1 MKRIRNF
8 HRTQIGIILLSFVG
22 FILAVLLLL
31 FTPWGN
37 RVCEPI
43 IEKSL
48 SSALNT
54 PIHVEEFSLTYKRFH
69 LLFQDDYGNT
79 LSTQGGF
86 SLLTLRMYAHYRI
99 ECFAQGGF
107 NPLATP
113 LKTEGS
119 LSGGIASFNIHGNSA
134 VFGGDVLYKIELHR
148 FHLSTLDLKVT
159 KIAYKPLLEL
169 LEYPSNTDTILS
181 GDIVLRGFD
190 RRDIE
195 GDIQLHSQTHLLT
208 STPFSDDNNETVTLK
223 SLLEDQY
230 GHVKPFN
237 INVRLDASLEHAG
250 ILEPFV
256 GMPLAGAI
264 NLVGS
269 IKGDD
274 KLLRLHAT
282 SDVAQSDTTFN
293 LIIPKLEPS
302 SIHFDLKH
310 ADAEQTFK
318 LFALPSPI
326 TGKLSAYA
334 ELNTTEGKLQISIL
348 EGATVPSVLN
358 QHYQITQPL
367 LHFNSEVN
375 ADLSKKGVHY
385 RATFKSDLARLEI
398 DNTTT
403 HDQMLRE
410 LLSIPNRGKQHD

>member
-1 MKRIRNF
+1 MKRLRNF

-22 FILAVLLLL
+22 FILTVLLLL

-37 RVCEPI
+37 RVSEPLL
-43 IEKSL
+43 EKSL

-69 LLFQDDYGNT
+69 LLFQDGYGNT

-99 ECFAQGGF
+99 ECFAPEGF

-119 LSGGIASFNIHGNSA
+119 LSGGIASFNIHGTSA

-159 KIAYKPLLEL
+159 KIAYEPLMKL
-169 LEYPSNTDTILS
+169 LKYPSNTDTTIT
-181 GDIVLRGFD
+181 GDIALRGFD

-195 GDIQLHSQTHLLT
+195 GNIHLYSQTHRLT
-208 STPFSDDNNETVTLK
+208 STPFSEDSNETVTLK
-223 SLLEDQY
+223 SLLEDKY

-256 GMPLAGAI
+256 GIPLAGAI
-264 NLVGS
+264 NANGS

-274 KLLRLHAT
+274 KLLRLHAS

-318 LFALPSPI
+318 LFALLSPI

-334 ELNTTEGKLQISIL
+334 DLNTTGGKLQISIL
-348 EGATVPSVLN
+348 EGSTIPSVLK
-358 QHYQITQPL
+358 QHYQITQPFIR
-367 LHFNSEVN
+367 FNADVT

-385 RATFKSDLARLEI
+385 RAAFKSNITRLEI

-403 HDQMLRE
+403 HEQMLRE
-410 LLSIPNRGKQHD
+410 LLHSLP